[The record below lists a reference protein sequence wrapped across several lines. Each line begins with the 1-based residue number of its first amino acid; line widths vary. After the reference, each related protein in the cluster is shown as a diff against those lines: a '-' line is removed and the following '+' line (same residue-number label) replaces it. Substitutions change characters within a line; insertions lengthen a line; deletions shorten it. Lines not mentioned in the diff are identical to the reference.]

1 MELWGWVIAIIVV
14 AGFFVAIAGEALVAL
29 VLTAFWVGAIWLL
42 VTYGGDL
49 MDTAWPVMLIGLG
62 LVVMSV
68 VTLAAVASTLEDRRL
83 LKDRGRG
90 GPPL

>member
-14 AGFFVAIAGEALVAL
+14 AGVLVAIVGEALVAL
-29 VLTAFWVGAIWLL
+29 VLTAFWVGAVWLL
-42 VTYGGDL
+42 VTYGGGL
-49 MDTAWPVMLIGLG
+49 MDSAWPVILIALA
-62 LVVMSV
+62 LVVLSV